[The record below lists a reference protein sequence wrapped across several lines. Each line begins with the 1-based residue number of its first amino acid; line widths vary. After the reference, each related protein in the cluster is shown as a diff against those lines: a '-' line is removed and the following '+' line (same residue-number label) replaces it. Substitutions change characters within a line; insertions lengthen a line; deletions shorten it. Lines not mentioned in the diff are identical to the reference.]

1 MVAASQVATVDF
13 SLGKKILL
21 PAERESSMAGA
32 IAEGVAR
39 PDGSTRRGVG
49 AAWRFR
55 EDLGFA

>member
-21 PAERESSMAGA
+21 TAECESSMAGA
-32 IAEGVAR
+32 TAEGVAR
-39 PDGSTRRGVG
+39 PDGSTRRALS

-55 EDLGFA
+55 EDLGSA